1 MLSQDLMGL
10 GVHPSDGAAGDCS
23 CWEFAAI
30 TCKEEHIHCAHSQD
44 SEENHGQGSPVPF
57 RAPSHTHQQP
67 QGQQWDRTELP
78 SGAAAFCLINIS
90 VQN

>member
-44 SEENHGQGSPVPF
+44 SEETMGRGAQCHSEPHPTLTNSLRASSGTGLSSPRGLLLF
-57 RAPSHTHQQP
+57 A
-67 QGQQWDRTELP
+67 
-78 SGAAAFCLINIS
+78 
-90 VQN
+90 

>member
-30 TCKEEHIHCAHSQD
+30 TCKEEHTHCAHSQD
-44 SEENHGQGSPVPF
+44 SEETMGRALTNSLRASSGTGLSSPRGLLLF
-57 RAPSHTHQQP
+57 A
-67 QGQQWDRTELP
+67 
-78 SGAAAFCLINIS
+78 
-90 VQN
+90 